1 MSSILER
8 RDRTNGTFRPR
19 NFTLIEL
26 LVVICII
33 AILAGLLLPSLSQ
46 ARQKSKRITCMN
58 NLRQLGM
65 LIQNYR
71 MDYKGD
77 LFPPWISTLYPTYTN
92 STKIYHCPDDRNDPG
107 TVPSQW
113 YTHPMMQYAN
123 AYDRPGNVSLFDPN
137 GNNPNTDVTRISY
150 FYEFTEAECL
160 GWGNN
165 AGKTWNQVK
174 TSSIQSDYNPYSVNV
189 KYSAILSFFPVVR
202 CCWHGDP
209 NQNYSPY
216 LNVSYNGNCFY
227 SEMEWERAFWA
238 P

>member
-1 MSSILER
+1 MSIFR
-8 RDRTNGTFRPR
+8 RNGRTRR

-26 LVVICII
+26 LVVISII
-33 AILAGLLLPSLSQ
+33 AILAGLLLPSLNK
-46 ARQKSKRITCMN
+46 ARQKARRITCIN
-58 NLRQLGM
+58 NLRQMGM

-71 MDYKGD
+71 IDFKEA
-77 LFPPWISTLYPTYTN
+77 FPPWISTLYPTYTT
-92 STKIYHCPDDRNDPG
+92 SLKIYHCPDDKNDPG

-113 YTHPMMQYAN
+113 YTHPMKQYSN
-123 AYDRPGNVSLFDPN
+123 AYDRPGNVSFFDPN
-137 GNNPNTDVTRISY
+137 GNNPNADVTRISY

-174 TSSIQSDYNPYSVNV
+174 TSSIRSDSNPYSVNV

-202 CCWHGDP
+202 CCWHADP
-209 NQNYSPY
+209 EQNYSPY
-216 LNVSYNGNCFY
+216 LNVSYNGNCFF
-227 SEMEWERAFWA
+227 SEMEWERAFWM